1 MKPEIWILTQRP
13 SYNRNYGQAGFDVLI
28 NLLINLIV
36 VYIKDDSGFRIWRVK
51 FYDLTSASC

>member
-28 NLLINLIV
+28 NLLIKLIV
-36 VYIKDDSGFRIWRVK
+36 VYIRMIRDLGFGELNFTI
-51 FYDLTSASC
+51 